1 MPVPI
6 NVKKLCL
13 LSGLLTVVILTCL
26 VTEYATVIRWQAES
40 WAAWNSYKISVWPG
54 DWIEQN
60 PLVVLWGI
68 DGVKEAMVVTVVSW
82 VMSYGATKFNA
93 RIRGEK

>member
-13 LSGLLTVVILTCL
+13 LSGLLTVAILTYL

-68 DGVKEAMVVTVVSW
+68 GGVKEGVAGTLTSWAMAGTVEYV
-82 VMSYGATKFNA
+82 K
-93 RIRGEK
+93 RRKR